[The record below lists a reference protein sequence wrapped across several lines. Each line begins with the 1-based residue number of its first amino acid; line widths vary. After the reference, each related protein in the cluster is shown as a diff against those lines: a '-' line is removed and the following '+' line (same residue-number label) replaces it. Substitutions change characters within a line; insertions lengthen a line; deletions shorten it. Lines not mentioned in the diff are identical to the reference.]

1 MNRLRTVGSRF
12 AMGLAAS
19 ALVASVSPQA
29 QAQAASP
36 APAGV
41 PAGAPAASV
50 SASGAAPASPAPA
63 TAAPAAPKAKPPSA
77 ADLAAA
83 KKNYAEGE
91 KKYKA
96 GDFEAALA
104 LFKSANEVKA
114 TPQAER
120 FIGLSEDALG
130 HYAVAV
136 DWYDKF
142 LAHVPDKMG
151 PAADDL
157 KKREAEIKAMPGR
170 VHVDSTP
177 AGASVVVDDKPANGV
192 TPMDLE
198 LPVGSHKLTL
208 TEPGHFAEDKTV
220 DVSFASTQTVAVE
233 LAAEP
238 PPPPPPAPAVVAV
251 TPPPAATV
259 PPPPPPPA
267 SPLPAYITGG
277 IAIAAIG
284 VGTGFGIAALNDK
297 SNFDKNPT
305 SSTADDGDTHA
316 LIADMAFGIAI
327 TFGVTSA
334 VLLLTKDEAA
344 AGATS
349 SAPGPN
355 KTETASRTPAKPK
368 TKPLPAVIPSPMVG
382 PHLGG
387 AAFTWR
393 F

>member
-1 MNRLRTVGSRF
+1 
-12 AMGLAAS
+12 MGLAAS
-19 ALVASVSPQA
+19 ALVASVCPRA
-29 QAQAASP
+29 QAQAAASS
-36 APAGV
+36 APATSAS
-41 PAGAPAASV
+41 PPAAS
-50 SASGAAPASPAPA
+50 APA
-63 TAAPAAPKAKPPSA
+63 TASPKPATPSAAAPKAAPPSA

-83 KKNYAEGE
+83 KKNYADGE

-96 GDFEAALA
+96 GDFEGALA
-104 LFKSANEVKA
+104 SFKSANDVKA

-120 FIGLSEDALG
+120 YIGLCEDAIG

-142 LAHVPDKMG
+142 LAHVPDKMA

-157 KKREAEIKAMPGR
+157 KKREAEIKAMPGH

-177 AGASVVVDDKPANGV
+177 PGASVAVDDKPANGV

-198 LPVGSHKLTL
+198 LPTGAHKLTL
-208 TEPGHFAEDKTV
+208 TAQGHLAQDKAV

-238 PPPPPPAPAVVAV
+238 PPPAPPPPVAAV
-251 TPPPAATV
+251 TPPPAPA
-259 PPPPPPPA
+259 PAPPPPPA

-277 IAIAAIG
+277 IAIAAVA

-297 SNFDKNPT
+297 SDFDKNPT
-305 SSTADDGDTHA
+305 SSTADNGDTHA
-316 LIADMAFGIAI
+316 LIADMSFGIAI

-334 VLLLTKDEAA
+334 VLFLTKDEAV
-344 AGATS
+344 AGTTS
-349 SAPGPN
+349 SAPSAT
-355 KTETASRTPAKPK
+355 KTASRLPAKPK
-368 TKPLPAVIPSPMVG
+368 AKPLPAFVPAPMVG

-387 AAFTWR
+387 ASFTWR

>member
-1 MNRLRTVGSRF
+1 
-12 AMGLAAS
+12 MGLAAS
-19 ALVASVSPQA
+19 ALVASVSPKA
-29 QAQAASP
+29 HAQAA
-36 APAGV
+36 AP
-41 PAGAPAASV
+41 PAGASAAPT
-50 SASGAAPASPAPA
+50 AAPAPTPATPAPA
-63 TAAPAAPKAKPPSA
+63 TATPTPATPAPVVPKAKPPSA

-83 KKNYAEGE
+83 KKSYADGE

-96 GDFEAALA
+96 GDFEGALA
-104 LFKSANEVKA
+104 SFKSADDVKA

-120 FIGLSEDALG
+120 YIGLSEDALG
-130 HYAVAV
+130 HYAAAV

-151 PAADDL
+151 SAADDL
-157 KKREAEIKAMPGR
+157 KKREAEIRAMPGR

-177 AGASVVVDDKPANGV
+177 PGASVVVDDKPANGV
-192 TPMDLE
+192 TPMDID
-198 LPVGSHKLTL
+198 LPSGSHKLTVSAQ
-208 TEPGHFAEDKTV
+208 GHIAQDKAV
-220 DVSFASTQTVAVE
+220 DVSYASTQTVAVE

-238 PPPPPPAPAVVAV
+238 PPPAPPPPPVVAATPPPPAPV
-251 TPPPAATV
+251 
-259 PPPPPPPA
+259 PPPPPA

-277 IAIAAIG
+277 IAVAAVA

-297 SNFDKNPT
+297 SDFDKHPT

-316 LIADMAFGIAI
+316 LISDMAFGIAI

-334 VLLLTKDEAA
+334 VLLLTKDEAVA
-344 AGATS
+344 TTTS
-349 SAPGPN
+349 SAPSA

-368 TKPLPAVIPSPMVG
+368 TKHLPAFTPSPMVG

-387 AAFTWR
+387 ASFTWR